1 MNKFSYFPHQHA
13 INVYYLLVKRKNDIC
28 EDCYDRLRGGASL
41 HSYLHELRQTIML
54 VMSKLLHIS
63 LFHPFNG
70 FDFVFT
76 DTCSNYLY
84 NLQMIDIFLKEL
96 KTNIQS
102 SSNICMP

>member
-1 MNKFSYFPHQHA
+1 MKIVRTDY
-13 INVYYLLVKRKNDIC
+13 
-28 EDCYDRLRGGASL
+28 GGASL

-70 FDFVFT
+70 FDFFFT

-84 NLQMIDIFLKEL
+84 NLQMIDIFLKEFRRQL
-96 KTNIQS
+96 LHYLHVSIHVFS
-102 SSNICMP
+102 FIVFFDELF